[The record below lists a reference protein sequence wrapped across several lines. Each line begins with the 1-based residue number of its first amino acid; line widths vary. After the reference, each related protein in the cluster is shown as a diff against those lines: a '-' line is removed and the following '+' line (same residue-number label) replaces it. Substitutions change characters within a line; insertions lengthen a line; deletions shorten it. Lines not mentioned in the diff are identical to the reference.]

1 MHFFDCVALEHS
13 GPRTNGAVRP
23 WDHEAMATHIVT
35 AGGGGFS
42 TSVNRSVTKLD
53 HYVLGLTN
61 ASTPM
66 VCFVPTASAD
76 DPRYINRFLTA
87 YGAVGVRTMVCTLWQ
102 DAANSV
108 ARLDEADVILVGG
121 GSTVNLMAL
130 WDAHGVTAK
139 FRQMAAEGR
148 DVVLAGTAAGGA
160 AFYESCVTDSFGAVR
175 PWVGGAGLLPGS
187 FCPHYSDENDRKPV
201 YVDAVGRGDLS
212 PGFGVDDGAAVHWI
226 DGELKGFVAENV
238 HAKAYRVADS
248 LSPTSSGVVV
258 EPQRMKMV

>member
-1 MHFFDCVALEHS
+1 M
-13 GPRTNGAVRP
+13 T
-23 WDHEAMATHIVT
+23 THIVT

-42 TSVNRSVTKLD
+42 MSANRSVTKLD
-53 HYVLGLTN
+53 HYVLGL
-61 ASTPM
+61 AKAAKPM

-87 YGAVGVRTMVCTLWQ
+87 YGALGVRTMVCTLWQ

-108 ARLDEADVILVGG
+108 ARLDEADIIIVGG

-130 WDAHGVTAK
+130 WDAHGVTSKIKQIVAD
-139 FRQMAAEGR
+139 RR

-160 AFYESCVTDSFGAVR
+160 AFYGGCVTDSFGAVR
-175 PWVGGAGLLPGS
+175 PWVGGAGILPGS
-187 FCPHYSDENDRKPV
+187 FCPHYSEEEARKPL
-201 YVDAVGRGDLS
+201 YVDAVGQGVLS
-212 PGFGVDDGAAVHWI
+212 PGYGVDDGAAVHWV

-238 HAKAYRVADS
+238 NAKAYRVADS

-258 EPQRMKMV
+258 EPQRMRMV

>member
-1 MHFFDCVALEHS
+1 M
-13 GPRTNGAVRP
+13 T
-23 WDHEAMATHIVT
+23 THIVT

-42 TSVNRSVTKLD
+42 MSANRSVTKLD
-53 HYVLGLTN
+53 HYVLGLAN
-61 ASTPM
+61 AAKPM

-87 YGAVGVRTMVCTLWQ
+87 YGALGVRTMVCTLWQ

-108 ARLDEADVILVGG
+108 ARLDEADIILVGG

-139 FRQMAAEGR
+139 IKQIVAERR

-160 AFYESCVTDSFGAVR
+160 AFYSGCVTDSFGDVR
-175 PWVGGAGLLPGS
+175 PWVGGAGILPGS
-187 FCPHYSDENDRKPV
+187 FCPHYSEEEARKPL
-201 YVDAVGRGDLS
+201 YVDAVGQGVLS
-212 PGFGVDDGAAVHWI
+212 PGYGVDDGAAVHWV

-238 HAKAYRVADS
+238 NAKAYRVADS

-258 EPQRMKMV
+258 EPQRMRMV